1 MNGSNSISKSYHI
14 PEPIKLKVVKNEDL
28 RKFCVVPLKAFLNR
42 KVSGENLRVLA
53 VLASYCNKGGYSFV
67 SLQRIA
73 DDLGCTQ
80 QNISKHLKRLEK
92 AGIISSVQNSWPAL
106 KGNTRRIIYDE
117 KIKDDDLKEHQF
129 LNADISAIRKHTKLI
144 NEIDKTMQPQEVGRS
159 EDNRMDDITSL
170 FEYIARDSDLLKLEK
185 LINSGKSVK
194 ELKSLLSQGIPVDKL

>member
-1 MNGSNSISKSYHI
+1 MNESSVISKSYHI

-28 RKFCVVPLKAFLNR
+28 RKFCVVPLKAFLN
-42 KVSGENLRVLA
+42 KSVTGENLRVLA

-67 SLQRIA
+67 SAKRIA

-144 NEIDKTMQPQEVGRS
+144 NEIDKTIQPREVVRS
-159 EDNRMDDITSL
+159 KINHADDITSL
-170 FEYIARDSDLLKLEK
+170 FEYITSDSDLLKLEK
-185 LINSGKSVK
+185 LINSGQSI
-194 ELKSLLSQGIPVDKL
+194 ESLKIRLAQGIQVTEL